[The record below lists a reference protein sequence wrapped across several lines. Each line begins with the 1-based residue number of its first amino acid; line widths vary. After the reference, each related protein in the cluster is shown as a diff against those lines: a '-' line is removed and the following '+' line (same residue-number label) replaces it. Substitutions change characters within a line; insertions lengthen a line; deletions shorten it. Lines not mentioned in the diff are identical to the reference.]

1 MIIINILVENE
12 FVSGDKIYFD
22 LSFVFG
28 NNRIKINNCF
38 AEKGNRGDWMLRLPT
53 KKTKNGVIQI
63 NWLDN
68 ETFKRACIKV
78 RKHFKE
84 E

>member
-1 MIIINILVENE
+1 MIIINISIENE
-12 FVSGDKIYFD
+12 HHSGDKIYFD
-22 LSFVFG
+22 LVFIF
-28 NNRIKINNCF
+28 NEARIKINNCF
-38 AEKGNRGDWMLRLPT
+38 AESGKFGDWMLRLPT
-53 KKTKNGVIQI
+53 KKGKNGVLQI
-63 NWLDN
+63 NWLDD